1 MRAPKRRRP
10 ILRGVVV
17 LVVLGTLMG
26 WRHHGRVEALRAGHW
41 EEGRQRSVQETELL
55 LELPRVLHE
64 SSGLARSL
72 RNPGLFWTHNDSGGD
87 PVIYGVRPG
96 VGIVAELHL
105 GGAPAR
111 DWEDLDLGPCPPPAS
126 ASCLYVG
133 DIGDNL
139 GIRSHVSVLAVE
151 EPLLTSDAPRLVV
164 GVQWQRIDVAYP
176 GGARDAEALV
186 VWEDGTTMVV
196 SKGREGAF
204 DVFSLPPESWT
215 GDREGLLTFHAAGV
229 LPVSPLWWVG
239 RVVTAATDLGDRLV
253 MRTYT
258 EVYFFRHDEGGWEA
272 TGTPCF
278 VADLGKGGEG
288 LDVDDEGT
296 VYLTR
301 EAVGQRP
308 AALERGRCP
317 EA

>member
-1 MRAPKRRRP
+1 MRHRLL
-10 ILRGVVV
+10 LRGVVV
-17 LVVLGTLMG
+17 LVLLGAVVG
-26 WRHHGRVEALRAGHW
+26 WRHHGRVESLRAGHW
-41 EEGRQRSVQETELL
+41 EEGRKRSVQEIELL
-55 LELPRVLHE
+55 LELPRILRE

-87 PVIYGVRPG
+87 AVIYGVRPG

-105 GGAPAR
+105 AGAPVR
-111 DWEDLDLGPCPPPAS
+111 DWEDMDLGPCPPPTSGA
-126 ASCLYVG
+126 CLYVG

-139 GIRSHVSVLAVE
+139 GLRSHVSVLAVE
-151 EPLLTSDAPRLVV
+151 EPLLAPDAPRAVLR
-164 GVQWQRIDVAYP
+164 GQWQQLDVAYP

-196 SKGREGAF
+196 SKGREGTF
-204 DVFSLPPESWT
+204 EVYSLPPESWT
-215 GDREGLLTFHAAGV
+215 EDREGPLTFRGAGV

-239 RVVTAATDLGDRLV
+239 RVVTAGTDLEDQLV
-253 MRTYT
+253 IRTYT
-258 EVYFFRHDEGGWEA
+258 EVYFFRPGGDGWEA
-272 TGTPCF
+272 TRTPCF

-288 LDVDDEGT
+288 LDVDERT
-296 VYLTR
+296 TLYLTR

-317 EA
+317 EV